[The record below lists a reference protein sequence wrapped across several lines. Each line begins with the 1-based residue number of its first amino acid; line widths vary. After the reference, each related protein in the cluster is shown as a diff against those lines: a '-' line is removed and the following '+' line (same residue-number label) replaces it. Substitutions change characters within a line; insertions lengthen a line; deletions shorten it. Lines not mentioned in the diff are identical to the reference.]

1 MEMENII
8 DKLKKELIGFLVD
21 LDDLRLED
29 LKKLLEIYLIIS
41 EREAEIFDVIY
52 RFHGCDSWEDI
63 FRDYSNRYLEDKAE
77 GVQIAIEGIQ
87 KKIEEEMKE
96 KVESTE

>member
-1 MEMENII
+1 MENII

>member
-1 MEMENII
+1 MEMEHIT
-8 DKLKKELIGFLVD
+8 DKVKQELIGFLVD

>member
-1 MEMENII
+1 MEMEHII
-8 DKLKKELIGFLVD
+8 DKLKQSFLVD

-87 KKIEEEMKE
+87 QKIEEEMKE